1 MTMQIH
7 DVRCSKRIGTA
18 MLGLAAFIAAAA
30 AHADPG
36 KDLGAALTTQL
47 LDSTRQCAAADEVLT
62 KLRFPTGTK
71 FLLTDAGLVALDQ
84 PRPRPSTTN
93 WEPEWPNTGN

>member
-1 MTMQIH
+1 MQSN
-7 DVRCSKRIGTA
+7 RFSKHFRATA
-18 MLGLAAFIAAAA
+18 LSFVGLVAAAA

-36 KDLGAALTTQL
+36 KDLRDAVTTQL
-47 LDSTRQCAAADEVLT
+47 LDSAQQCADADAILT

-71 FLLTDAGLVALDQ
+71 FLLTDAGLVMVDQ
-84 PRPRPSTTN
+84 PHTRPGATN